1 MKCCKKS
8 FDIEYRNVHADEA
21 EAATAVETA
30 CFPANEACTLPIM
43 KERVRLAPELFMTA
57 TDKYNG
63 EMVGFITAIATDEHH
78 LRDDF
83 FTETSLHNPE
93 GKYMM
98 ILSLAVLP
106 EYQRQG
112 IARALMEE
120 LLKGQMGTKRK
131 AAVLTCVPAN
141 VELYKK
147 MGFSDQGVSDSAWGG
162 ELWHEMTFSL
172 EKSSK

>member
-30 CFPANEACTLPIM
+30 CFPANEACTLLIM

-57 TDKYNG
+57 TDKDNG

>member
-57 TDKYNG
+57 TDKDNG

>member
-57 TDKYNG
+57 TDKDNG
-63 EMVGFITAIATDEHH
+63 EMVGFIIAIATDEHH

>member
-57 TDKYNG
+57 TDKDNG

-162 ELWHEMTFSL
+162 
-172 EKSSK
+172 

>member
-1 MKCCKKS
+1 MKYRKEI
-8 FDIEYRNVHADEA
+8 FDIEYRNVYADEA

-43 KERVRLAPELFMTA
+43 KKRVQLAPELFVTA
-57 TDKYNG
+57 TDKDNG
-63 EMVGFITAIATDEHH
+63 KMVGFITAIATDEHH

-83 FTETSLHNPE
+83 FTNTSLHNPKGE
-93 GKYMM
+93 YLM

-112 IARALMEE
+112 IARALMDE
-120 LLKGQMGTKRK
+120 LLKGQRGTGRK

-141 VELYKK
+141 VKLYKK
-147 MGFSDQGVSDSAWGG
+147 MGFSDLGVSDSAWGG
-162 ELWHEMTFSL
+162 ELWHEMICSL
-172 EKSSK
+172 EKNPE

>member
-57 TDKYNG
+57 TDKDNG

-131 AAVLTCVPAN
+131 VAVLTCVPAN